1 MIICS
6 QAIIQIIRPWRLRN
20 RSVELFNFKENE
32 ISKQNSLNVISN
44 LSAQCWNVVFC
55 VRVNL
60 LQFIHFHNSI
70 LLRELCLLQFSI
82 QEEVA
87 VSNFCNCSNS
97 EILTIDA
104 LKAV

>member
-32 ISKQNSLNVISN
+32 ISKQNSLNLISN
-44 LSAQCWNVVFC
+44 LSAQRWNVVFC